1 MDVITIEGGVPPVQP
16 AEIRVEAMSLERLL
30 RDEHPE
36 GMLDA
41 DWRRLRSRLQSLSV
55 SPGECVYY
63 DARATPYTGGLK
75 GTVYV
80 IDCGASLSA
89 MVLSGLAEASRRKCR
104 SVELALDSFVDDMP
118 SHVYDDDELDGQL
131 AIIKWKCTHDVPELK
146 HVKHLHIAT
155 THHDLGLRY
164 LHAILLGT

>member
-1 MDVITIEGGVPPVQP
+1 MEVITIEGGVPPVQP
-16 AEIRVEAMSLERLL
+16 VEIRVEEMSLERLL

-41 DWRRLRSRLQSLSV
+41 DWRRLRSQLQSLSM

-80 IDCGASLSA
+80 IDCGKSLSA

-104 SVELALDSFVDDMP
+104 SVELALDSFVDDLP
-118 SHVYDDDELDGQL
+118 SHVYDDDELDEQF
-131 AIIKWKCTHDVPELK
+131 AIIKWKCTHDAPELK
-146 HVKHLHIAT
+146 HVKHLHIASSRR
-155 THHDLGLRY
+155 DLVLRY
-164 LHAILLGT
+164 LHATLPIA